1 MQGQDFAQGVVVV
14 TLEVA
19 KKVVVAVL
27 LKADDVLVVQ
37 KSPELQ
43 VGQDILN
50 SHGSLQ
56 LLNDILLAG
65 ILQEHAMEAAV
76 KTVHCAF

>member
-50 SHGSLQ
+50 SHGSL
-56 LLNDILLAG
+56 
-65 ILQEHAMEAAV
+65 
-76 KTVHCAF
+76 